1 MALSIGRSVFCVLFP
16 ISKIISIFLDLSRK
30 DENSA
35 SKVKE
40 SKTKPE
46 SAIQNSETI
55 IACVILIIGIIA
67 ASLEYKKLAWLFI
80 TATVI
85 TFIYHIAGIYM
96 SIGII
101 GRVVLSEKAD
111 RLSSQEHW
119 AIETIAYVL
128 FILDQSKMPNK
139 AMNLVASLENAIVS
153 DCLYITLYMLFLF
166 LYIFLTC
173 SSLPA
178 LLTVFSKL
186 LTKTNILLRGK
197 TKLFKV
203 GRFFMKWNDSLVVKR
218 PLVLKVIE
226 ATKSW
231 YIIWRFAVF
240 IILPITFVL
249 DVSCILFKML
259 RLFLFKFIGLC
270 FSLLKMVKQ
279 TIGRVVTWINNL
291 SDRRLV
297 AVSFRVA
304 LIVTLVATVI
314 INRYTPIFREYEPST
329 EGLEFVAS
337 TILIPVIFEWISSMK
352 RKKA

>member
-1 MALSIGRSVFCVLFP
+1 
-16 ISKIISIFLDLSRK
+16 
-30 DENSA
+30 
-35 SKVKE
+35 
-40 SKTKPE
+40 
-46 SAIQNSETI
+46 
-55 IACVILIIGIIA
+55 
-67 ASLEYKKLAWLFI
+67 
-80 TATVI
+80 
-85 TFIYHIAGIYM
+85 
-96 SIGII
+96 
-101 GRVVLSEKAD
+101 
-111 RLSSQEHW
+111 
-119 AIETIAYVL
+119 
-128 FILDQSKMPNK
+128 
-139 AMNLVASLENAIVS
+139 
-153 DCLYITLYMLFLF
+153 MLFLF

-186 LTKTNILLRGK
+186 LTKINILLREK

>member
-46 SAIQNSETI
+46 SAIQNSEMI

-186 LTKTNILLRGK
+186 LTKINILLREK

-226 ATKSW
+226 ATK
-231 YIIWRFAVF
+231 VG
-240 IILPITFVL
+240 T
-249 DVSCILFKML
+249 
-259 RLFLFKFIGLC
+259 
-270 FSLLKMVKQ
+270 
-279 TIGRVVTWINNL
+279 
-291 SDRRLV
+291 
-297 AVSFRVA
+297 
-304 LIVTLVATVI
+304 
-314 INRYTPIFREYEPST
+314 
-329 EGLEFVAS
+329 
-337 TILIPVIFEWISSMK
+337 
-352 RKKA
+352 